1 MIKKTEAIN
10 ISFKRNVKEQMA
22 SIPEIDERFTTP
34 ESRAKTITI
43 LGSSK
48 PTDEIL
54 KSMDLCSKL
63 SADLVRSGF
72 NISTGCGAYGIMG
85 SAYNS
90 AKENSVKDIRTGRPL
105 QNLAIIMEPAYGDED
120 LENCLPIGKSTSE
133 ADRIAKFRKTSDTFI
148 VFPGSATT
156 LQESVSLI
164 QQNEYAQQNEPLKKI
179 ILVGKEFFDG
189 LVQQYQKLFD
199 SKLLK
204 HSPEELFTILNSK
217 EELLKAILKK

>member
-1 MIKKTEAIN
+1 MIKKLNCIN
-10 ISFKRNVKEQMA
+10 ISFKSNFTDQMA
-22 SIPEIDERFTTP
+22 SIPEVDERFTTP

-48 PTDEIL
+48 STDEIL
-54 KSMDLCSKL
+54 ASMDLCSKL
-63 SADLVRSGF
+63 TADLVRGGY
-72 NISTGCGAYGIMG
+72 NISTGCGAHGIMG

-90 AKENSVKDIRTGRPL
+90 AKETSIKDIQTGRPL
-105 QNLAIIMEPAYGDED
+105 QNLAIIMEPAWGDED
-120 LENCLPIGKSTSE
+120 LENCVPIGKSASE
-133 ADRIAKFRKTSDTFI
+133 ADRIAKFRKTSDAFV

-164 QQNEYAQQNEPLKKI
+164 QQNEYAPKNESLKKI

-189 LVQQYQKLFD
+189 LAQQYQKLFD

-217 EELLKAILKK
+217 EDILKNIFKI